1 MTSEIDNLATQTY
14 NQHTMRSSSVNKCDQ
29 FWRSLTETSNMVQN
43 AKPCTAS
50 RSLKLHI
57 LVYFDL
63 SSQNA
68 KIILRFAK
76 RWSHCFKKKRWSS
89 ISGLTL
95 RITIWTYGAQN
106 GSIPITAYMNN
117 RINEYSEVVSIWFLQ
132 SALCIYYH
140 IKIFKTLMIGQNQE
154 IMCVI
159 IEYPPFNKIK

>member
-1 MTSEIDNLATQTY
+1 MRPILEKFDRNK
-14 NQHTMRSSSVNKCDQ
+14 QHGSKCKTMY
-29 FWRSLTETSNMVQN
+29 
-43 AKPCTAS
+43 
-50 RSLKLHI
+50 SLKI
-57 LVYFDL
+57 LKIAYISLLWPKLTKCKDYFEICKAL
-63 SSQNA
+63 IPLFQ
-68 KIILRFAK
+68 
-76 RWSHCFKKKRWSS
+76 KKKRWSS